1 MQIISALFAVTVN
14 VMRKSERSR
23 PYPPDF
29 VDIEELAYRLC
40 CGVRTVRDYVDAG
53 ILPRPIDGLG
63 NLVRWRWRDVEDFI
77 IVRSAGANLSGGET
91 DEYSAGI
98 VKIEE
103 AAGSARRRH
112 G

>member
-1 MQIISALFAVTVN
+1 
-14 VMRKSERSR
+14 MRKADISR

-29 VDIEELAYRLC
+29 VDIEELAYRLS

-53 ILPRPIDGLG
+53 ILPKPVDSLG

-77 IVRSAGANLSGGET
+77 LARSAGANVSSGET
-91 DEYSAGI
+91 DEYSTGI
-98 VKIEE
+98 VRIGE
-103 AAGSARRRH
+103 AVAGQARRRH